1 MTATDVPAGPQP
13 RKSFKEVWLIT
24 IGHALTHWYP
34 ATFYLLLPLIGNEL
48 GLSYLQIGSILTTQA
63 IAGAISNIPGG
74 LFVDSFGRKGL
85 LMAVSLFWIGA
96 PYLLMGFSHDY
107 WLLLTCAA
115 LVGIGNNLWHP
126 TAIPLLAQRYPER
139 KGLVVSIH
147 GMGGNVGDAAAP
159 LFAGALLAVLSWRE
173 VVVINVI
180 PGIVMSVV
188 LLVMLGRT
196 LTTDPAGHA
205 KAPAPKRTLRDTL
218 RDFKPLL
225 ANRTLIFLCA
235 TSVFRSMT
243 HGGLMTFL
251 PIYLA
256 TEMGYSPL
264 WIGAS
269 MAVLQ
274 TAGFIASPIAGH
286 LSDKMGRR
294 EIVMGSMTMTA
305 VIIAAMI
312 VAGGTNA
319 FVFFIAFLGFFFFSI
334 RAVLQAW
341 LLDATP
347 PNMGGSSIG
356 VLFAIQSFGS
366 AFGPLVCGLIADRY
380 GLPATFYFLVATIIV
395 ANMLIFFTPV
405 VEKPMGE
412 KARFAGQ
419 PAEWGGARRVVGGLA
434 ERSPHTLRYLNRARL
449 GGISKFATI

>member
-1 MTATDVPAGPQP
+1 MPFPPTLPP

-24 IGHALTHWYP
+24 IGHSLTHWYP

-63 IAGAISNIPGG
+63 LAGAISNIPGG
-74 LFVDSFGRKGL
+74 LFVDSVGRKGL

-126 TAIPLLAQRYPER
+126 TAIPLLAQRYPDR

-147 GMGGNVGDAAAP
+147 GMGGNVGDALAP
-159 LFAGALLAVLSWRE
+159 LVAGAMLAVLSWRE

-196 LTTDPAGHA
+196 LNTDGPAAAG
-205 KAPAPKRTLRDTL
+205 KAPAPKRTLADTL

-235 TSVFRSMT
+235 GSVFRSMT
-243 HGGLMTFL
+243 HGGLLTFL
-251 PIYLA
+251 PLYLA
-256 TEMGYSPL
+256 TDMGYSPI
-264 WIGAS
+264 WIGAA
-269 MAVLQ
+269 MAALQ
-274 TAGFIASPIAGH
+274 TAGFIACPIAGH

-294 EIVMGSMTMTA
+294 QIVMSSMAMTA

-312 VAGGTNA
+312 VAGGIER
-319 FVFFIAFLGFFFFSI
+319 F
-334 RAVLQAW
+334 RVLRRVPRVLL
-341 LLDATP
+341 LLDP
-347 PNMGGSSIG
+347 GGAAG
-356 VLFAIQSFGS
+356 LAARCDAVEHGRLVDRHAVRAPVVRLGARPADLRPDRRPLRPDHDVLFPGRHHHRRQHADLLHAGRRPAGRREGALRRPAGGVAAS
-366 AFGPLVCGLIADRY
+366 A
-380 GLPATFYFLVATIIV
+380 
-395 ANMLIFFTPV
+395 
-405 VEKPMGE
+405 
-412 KARFAGQ
+412 
-419 PAEWGGARRVVGGLA
+419 
-434 ERSPHTLRYLNRARL
+434 
-449 GGISKFATI
+449 

>member
-1 MTATDVPAGPQP
+1 LTFGPALRKNAAESSKNKVKMTVTAAPADISA

-24 IGHALTHWYP
+24 IGHSLTHWYP

-63 IAGAISNIPGG
+63 LAGAISNIPGG
-74 LFVDSFGRKGL
+74 LFVDSVGRKGL

-126 TAIPLLAQRYPER
+126 TAIPLLAQRYPDR

-147 GMGGNVGDAAAP
+147 GMGGNVGDALAP
-159 LFAGALLAVLSWRE
+159 LVAGALLAVLSWRQ

-188 LLVMLGRT
+188 LLVLLGQT
-196 LTTDPAGHA
+196 LTQGPVAAA
-205 KAPAPKRTLRDTL
+205 KAPKRTLRDTL

-225 ANRTLIFLCA
+225 GNRTLIFLCA
-235 TSVFRSMT
+235 SSVFRSMT
-243 HGGLMTFL
+243 HGGLLTFL
-251 PIYLA
+251 PLYLA
-256 TEMGYSPL
+256 TDMGYSPI
-264 WIGAS
+264 WIGAC
-269 MAVLQ
+269 MAALQ
-274 TAGFIASPIAGH
+274 TAGFIAAPIAGH

-294 EIVMGSMTMTA
+294 QIVMSSMAMTA

-312 VAGGTNA
+312 VAGGSSA

-356 VLFAIQSFGS
+356 VLFAIQSLGS
-366 AFGPLVCGLIADRY
+366 SLGPLVCGLIADRY
-380 GLPATFYFLVATIIV
+380 GLITAFYFLVGTIIV

-405 VEKPMGE
+405 VERDE

-419 PAEWGGARRVVGGLA
+419 PAE
-434 ERSPHTLRYLNRARL
+434 
-449 GGISKFATI
+449 

>member
-1 MTATDVPAGPQP
+1 LTFPGALRKNAAESSKNKVKMTVTAAPADVPA

-24 IGHALTHWYP
+24 IGHSLTHWYP

-96 PYLLMGFSHDY
+96 PYLMMGFSHDY

-126 TAIPLLAQRYPER
+126 TAIPLLAQRYPDR

-159 LFAGALLAVLSWRE
+159 LVAGALLAVLSWRE
-173 VVVINVI
+173 VVIINVI
-180 PGIVMSVV
+180 PGMVMAVV
-188 LLVMLGRT
+188 LLVLLGQT
-196 LTTDPAGHA
+196 LTASGPVPA
-205 KAPAPKRTLRDTL
+205 APAPKRTLADTL
-218 RDFKPLL
+218 RDFRVLL

-235 TSVFRSMT
+235 GSVFRSMT
-243 HGGLMTFL
+243 HGGLLTFL

-256 TEMGYSPL
+256 TDMGYSPF
-264 WIGAS
+264 WIGAC
-269 MAVLQ
+269 MAALQ
-274 TAGFIASPIAGH
+274 TAGFIACPIAGH
-286 LSDKMGRR
+286 FSDKMGRR
-294 EIVMGSMTMTA
+294 QIVMSSMAMTA
-305 VIIAAMI
+305 VVIAAMI
-312 VAGGTNA
+312 VAGGTSA

-356 VLFAIQSFGS
+356 VLFAIQAFGS
-366 AFGPLVCGLIADRY
+366 GIGPLVCGLIADRY
-380 GLPATFYFLVATIIV
+380 GLITTFYFLVGTIIV

-405 VEKPMGE
+405 VERDE
-412 KARFAGQ
+412 RARFAGQ
-419 PAEWGGARRVVGGLA
+419 PAE
-434 ERSPHTLRYLNRARL
+434 
-449 GGISKFATI
+449 

>member
-1 MTATDVPAGPQP
+1 MTVTTAPADAPA

-24 IGHALTHWYP
+24 IGHSLTHWYP

-63 IAGAISNIPGG
+63 MAGAISNIPGG
-74 LFVDSFGRKGL
+74 LFVDSVGRKGL

-126 TAIPLLAQRYPER
+126 TAIPLLAQRYPDR

-147 GMGGNVGDAAAP
+147 GMGGNVGDALAP
-159 LFAGALLAVLSWRE
+159 LVAGALLAVLTWRQ

-188 LLVMLGRT
+188 LLVLLGQT
-196 LTTDPAGHA
+196 LTRDPVAAA

-225 ANRTLIFLCA
+225 ANRTLIFLCSS
-235 TSVFRSMT
+235 SVFRSMT

-251 PIYLA
+251 PLYLA
-256 TEMGYSPL
+256 TDMGYSPI
-264 WIGAS
+264 WIGAC
-269 MAVLQ
+269 MAALQ
-274 TAGFIASPIAGH
+274 TAGFIAAPVAGH

-294 EIVMGSMTMTA
+294 QIVMSSMTVTA
-305 VIIAAMI
+305 VIVAAMI
-312 VAGGTNA
+312 AAGGSSA

-366 AFGPLVCGLIADRY
+366 GLGPIVCGLIADRY
-380 GLPATFYFLVATIIV
+380 GLLATFYFLVGTILV

-405 VEKPMGE
+405 VERDE
-412 KARFAGQ
+412 KVRFAGQ
-419 PAEWGGARRVVGGLA
+419 PAE
-434 ERSPHTLRYLNRARL
+434 
-449 GGISKFATI
+449 

>member
-1 MTATDVPAGPQP
+1 VRKNTAESSKNKVKMTVAAAPADAPA

-24 IGHALTHWYP
+24 IGHSLTHWYP

-63 IAGAISNIPGG
+63 LAGAISNIPGG
-74 LFVDSFGRKGL
+74 LFVDSVGRKGL

-96 PYLLMGFSHDY
+96 PYFMMGFTHDY

-126 TAIPLLAQRYPER
+126 TAIPLLAQRYPDR

-159 LFAGALLAVLSWRE
+159 LVAGALLAVLSWRE
-173 VVVINVI
+173 VVIINVI
-180 PGIVMSVV
+180 PGMVMAVV
-188 LLVMLGRT
+188 LLVLLGRT
-196 LTTDPAGHA
+196 LTAGDPAA
-205 KAPAPKRTLRDTL
+205 AALPAPKRKLAETL

-235 TSVFRSMT
+235 GSVFRSMT

-251 PIYLA
+251 PLYLA
-256 TEMGYSPL
+256 TDMGYAPF
-264 WIGAS
+264 WIGAC
-269 MAVLQ
+269 MAALQ
-274 TAGFIASPIAGH
+274 TAGFIACPIAGH

-294 EIVMGSMTMTA
+294 QIVMSSMAMTA

-312 VAGGTNA
+312 VAGGSST
-319 FVFFIAFLGFFFFSI
+319 FVFFIAFLGFFFFST

-347 PNMGGSSIG
+347 PNMAGSSIG
-356 VLFAIQSFGS
+356 VLFAIQAFGS
-366 AFGPLVCGLIADRY
+366 GLGPLICGLIADRY
-380 GLPATFYFLVATIIV
+380 GLITTFYFLVGTIIV

-405 VEKPMGE
+405 VERDD

-419 PAEWGGARRVVGGLA
+419 PAE
-434 ERSPHTLRYLNRARL
+434 
-449 GGISKFATI
+449 